1 VNKYEGKLGI
11 LVGGGPAP
19 GINGVISAATIEA
32 RTQGLEVT
40 GIYDGFRWLVKGDVS
55 HIIPLEIRNVSRIH
69 FTGGSILRTSRENPT
84 KSEKNLEMVVNT
96 LKKLQIKYLIAI
108 GGDDTAFA
116 ASQICKKA
124 NGEIRIAHVPKTID
138 NDLPLPGYMPTFGFE
153 TARHVGV
160 SLVHN
165 LMEDSR
171 TTNRWYLVVAM
182 GRKAGHLALGI
193 GKSAGVT
200 NIIIGEEFVPL
211 ERKIT
216 IKEVCDILEGSILRR
231 RSMGIEHGVAVVA
244 EGIAERL
251 DVEELKDIEGVRIDY
266 DDYGHIRLSEID
278 LGKILKYELERRF
291 AQRGEKFRVVE
302 SNIGY
307 ELRSAPPI
315 PFDCEYVRDLGFSAV
330 KFLLS
335 DDPQWRALNGAMVCV
350 EKGKML
356 PIPFDELLNPNT
368 GKMNVRLVDINTDSY
383 AVAREYM
390 IRLEREDFEYPD
402 QLERLAAIAK
412 MTPEEFKKRFGYLV
426 GINT

>member
-356 PIPFDELLNPNT
+356 PIPFDELLDPNT

>member
-1 VNKYEGKLGI
+1 MNKYEGKLGI

-124 NGEIRIAHVPKTID
+124 SGEIRIAHVPKTID

-426 GINT
+426 GVNT

>member
-1 VNKYEGKLGI
+1 MNKYEGKLGI

>member
-356 PIPFDELLNPNT
+356 PIPFDELLDPNT
-368 GKMNVRLVDINTDSY
+368 GKMSVRLVDINTDSY

>member
-1 VNKYEGKLGI
+1 MNKYEGKLGI

-124 NGEIRIAHVPKTID
+124 SGEIRIAHVPKTID

>member
-1 VNKYEGKLGI
+1 MNKYEGKLGI

-356 PIPFDELLNPNT
+356 PIPFDELLDPNT

>member
-124 NGEIRIAHVPKTID
+124 SGEIRIAHVPKTID

-426 GINT
+426 GVNT